1 MIEKEETSKTEQFYA
16 MFHKFFCCFP
26 KEVKD
31 SDELEIDFC
40 INSGEDNNLE
50 YADLINDIQSFFPIM
65 YIREDEKNYFQFNQ
79 EFIMNFISEL
89 SQKDFINKYND
100 RSLKLSILNKREV
113 TDNIPVIRGEMIFK
127 KSLFKKEIP
136 TLESLASCILVP
148 EKRLKVDKN
157 FKEFKILKKINN
169 NTVITRMVS
178 TSQLTMISELEFL
191 EKRTYFFDNGVFYY
205 FCSSIPDD
213 IYQKNNDVERALNY
227 FGVMIIKEDVENF
240 YIDTFN
246 KVDIKMNIPEV
257 LIIMSFQMK
266 MKEFSDGLLHYFNN

>member
-1 MIEKEETSKTEQFYA
+1 MEKLELSKTEQFYA
-16 MFHKFFCCFP
+16 MFHKIFCCFP
-26 KEVKD
+26 NKVKD
-31 SDELEIDFC
+31 NDELEIDFC
-40 INSGEDNNLE
+40 INSGDNDTYQ
-50 YADLINDIQSFFPIM
+50 YADIINNIQSFFPIM
-65 YIREDEKNYFQFNQ
+65 YIREDEKNYFQFNH
-79 EFIMNFISEL
+79 EFIINFISEL
-89 SQKDFINKYND
+89 SQKDFVNKYND
-100 RSLKLSILNKREV
+100 RSLILSILNKRE
-113 TDNIPVIRGEMIFK
+113 TSDNIPVIRGEIIFK

-136 TLESLASCILVP
+136 TLESLASCILIP

-157 FKEFKILKKINN
+157 FREFKILKKINN
-169 NTVITRMVS
+169 NTCITRMVS

-213 IYQKNNDVERALNY
+213 IYQKTNDTERALNY
-227 FGVMIIKEDVENF
+227 FGIMVIKEDVENF

-257 LIIMSFQMK
+257 LIIMSFPMK

>member
-1 MIEKEETSKTEQFYA
+1 MEKIELSKTEQFYA
-16 MFHKFFCCFP
+16 MFHKIFCCFP
-26 KEVKD
+26 NKVKD
-31 SDELEIDFC
+31 NDELEIDFC
-40 INSGEDNNLE
+40 INPGDNDTYQ
-50 YADLINDIQSFFPIM
+50 YADIINDIQSFFPIM
-65 YIREDEKNYFQFNQ
+65 YIREDEKNYFQFNH
-79 EFIMNFISEL
+79 EFIINFISEL
-89 SQKDFINKYND
+89 SQKDFVNKYND
-100 RSLKLSILNKREV
+100 RSLILSILNKRE
-113 TDNIPVIRGEMIFK
+113 TSDNIPVIRGEIIFK

-136 TLESLASCILVP
+136 TLESLASCILIP

-157 FKEFKILKKINN
+157 FREFKILKKINN
-169 NTVITRMVS
+169 NTCITRMVS

-213 IYQKNNDVERALNY
+213 IYQKTNDTERALNY
-227 FGVMIIKEDVENF
+227 FGIMVIKEDVENF

-257 LIIMSFQMK
+257 LIIMSFPMK

>member
-1 MIEKEETSKTEQFYA
+1 
-16 MFHKFFCCFP
+16 
-26 KEVKD
+26 
-31 SDELEIDFC
+31 
-40 INSGEDNNLE
+40 
-50 YADLINDIQSFFPIM
+50 
-65 YIREDEKNYFQFNQ
+65 
-79 EFIMNFISEL
+79 
-89 SQKDFINKYND
+89 
-100 RSLKLSILNKREV
+100 
-113 TDNIPVIRGEMIFK
+113 
-127 KSLFKKEIP
+127 
-136 TLESLASCILVP
+136 
-148 EKRLKVDKN
+148 
-157 FKEFKILKKINN
+157 
-169 NTVITRMVS
+169 MVS

-257 LIIMSFQMK
+257 LIIMSFPMK

>member
-113 TDNIPVIRGEMIFK
+113 ADNIPVIRGEMIFK

-205 FCSSIPDD
+205 FCSSIPDE
-213 IYQKNNDVERALNY
+213 IYPPKKDLVRVLTYLGAI
-227 FGVMIIKEDVENF
+227 IIKEDNENF

-257 LIIMSFQMK
+257 LIIMSFPMK